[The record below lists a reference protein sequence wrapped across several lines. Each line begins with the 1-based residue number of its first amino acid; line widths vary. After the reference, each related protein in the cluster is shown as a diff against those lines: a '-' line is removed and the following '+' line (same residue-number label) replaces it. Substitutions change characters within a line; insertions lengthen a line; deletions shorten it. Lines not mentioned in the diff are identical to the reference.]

1 MKRISAIAV
10 GLLAVAAILAGC
22 ATAPNKQG
30 WVTLFDGTSLENW
43 NRTGEANWRLSEG
56 AVMADKG
63 VKSPSYLVSKNSYGD
78 FELKVEFWADSD
90 ANSGVFLR
98 CSDPAKVGAAT
109 AYEVQIDDKRT
120 DGTGTGAITNLTKVL
135 PAIRAAGQWNTYEIT
150 AKGTQL
156 TVALNGAVTAS
167 IQNSKYARGPIA
179 LQYIAGIVKFRRV
192 EIRPLGP

>member
-1 MKRISAIAV
+1 MKRFS
-10 GLLAVAAILAGC
+10 AVAISLLVVALTLVGC
-22 ATAPNKQG
+22 ATPTNRPG

-63 VKSPSYLVSKNSYGD
+63 GKTPSYLVSKNSYAD
-78 FELKVEFWADSD
+78 FELKVEFWADTD

-109 AYEVQIDDKRT
+109 AYEVQIADKRT
-120 DGTGTGAITNLTKVL
+120 DGNGTGAITDLAKVS
-135 PAIRAAGQWNTYEIT
+135 PALRAAGQWNTYEIT

-192 EIRPLGP
+192 EIRPL